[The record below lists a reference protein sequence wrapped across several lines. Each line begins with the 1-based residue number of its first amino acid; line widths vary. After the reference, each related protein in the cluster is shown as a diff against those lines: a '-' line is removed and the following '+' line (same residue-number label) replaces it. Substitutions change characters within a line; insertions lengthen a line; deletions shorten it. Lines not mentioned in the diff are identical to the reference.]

1 METVCFLINFLF
13 FTKIFNFKFKSAL
26 TDFSTALFLKRK
38 EMIEPLGSK
47 LKQFDQKYKSLSQF
61 EKFVLSLLIKD
72 ASEMVPIQSE
82 LH

>member
-1 METVCFLINFLF
+1 
-13 FTKIFNFKFKSAL
+13 
-26 TDFSTALFLKRK
+26 
-38 EMIEPLGSK
+38 MIEPLGSK